1 MIILVMGVSG
11 SGKTTIG
18 RMLAESLNWDFSDAD
33 AFHPQANIEKMSH
46 SIPLNDADRQPWLQ
60 AMQRAIDQWLQEDKN
75 MVLACSALKEAYRQ
89 IILRDKE
96 RMRLV
101 YLKGSFEQIQKRLQE
116 RPHHYM
122 KTEMLQS
129 QFDTL
134 EEPEYGTHVD
144 LSHSPEVIVQ
154 QIRTSLGI

>member
-1 MIILVMGVSG
+1 MGVSG

-18 RMLAESLNWDFSDAD
+18 RMLAESLNWEFSDAD
-33 AFHPQANIEKMSH
+33 AFHPQTNIEKMSH
-46 SIPLNDADRQPWLQ
+46 GIPLNDADRQPWLQ
-60 AMQRAIDQWLQEDKN
+60 AMQRAIDQWLQDDKN

-89 IILRDKE
+89 ILWRDKE
-96 RMRLV
+96 CMKLV
-101 YLKGSFEQIQKRLQE
+101 YLKGTFEQIQHRLQE

-129 QFDTL
+129 QFDAL

-144 LSHSPEVIVQ
+144 VLQAPEVIVQ
-154 QIRTSLGI
+154 QIRTSLGV